1 MSTKKTF
8 RIKLDA
14 EFTIDFDGYGFSDAQ
29 QNKIESFKDM
39 IIDEFI
45 NDCGYDEFEVSE
57 TKPISLFETMAD
69 MFNPNKK

>member
-8 RIKLDA
+8 RIKLDV

-29 QNKIESFKDM
+29 KSMELFFKIM
-39 IIDEFI
+39 IINEYLDK
-45 NDCGYDEFEVSE
+45 CGFDEFEVSE
-57 TKPISLFETMAD
+57 NKTISLSETMAE